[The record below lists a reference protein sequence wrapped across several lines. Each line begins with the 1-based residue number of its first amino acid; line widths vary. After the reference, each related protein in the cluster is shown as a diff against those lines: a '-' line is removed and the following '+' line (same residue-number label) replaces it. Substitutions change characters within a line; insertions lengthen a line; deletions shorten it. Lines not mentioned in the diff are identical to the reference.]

1 MGRNLNRYLDG
12 TAAANVD
19 AERPPLIK
27 EMLYSVSRRFAG
39 YLLVIL
45 GSALAFIVW
54 ATFYTYVWPGKPP
67 AVSIEAPP
75 PVVVPDPSPPA
86 VPVPPAVRPTEIG
99 PAISQVPS
107 DALPHLWKLPVY
119 DPSNAKVGQIEDVL
133 ISKNGAVIG
142 YIVGVG
148 GGFLGGQGK
157 NIAVPFKAVGFTM
170 KDGST
175 FPVLYM
181 TKDAVQSAPK
191 QTFDQYKMKWVPDP
205 TEGGAPA
212 FSPQPAR

>member
-1 MGRNLNRYLDG
+1 V
-12 TAAANVD
+12 TAMSAQSANASHSILGEVLRW
-19 AERPPLIK
+19 ALPRL
-27 EMLYSVSRRFAG
+27 AG
-39 YLLVIL
+39 YVLAAL
-45 GSALAFIVW
+45 GAVLAFTVW
-54 ATFYTYVWPGKPP
+54 AVIYTYVWPGKPP
-67 AVSIEAPP
+67 VPTPP
-75 PVVVPDPSPPA
+75 PVVVPTPA
-86 VPVPPAVRPTEIG
+86 VVPVPPALPPTEIG

-133 ISKNGAVIG
+133 VSKDGAVIG

-191 QTFDQYKMKWVPDP
+191 QTFDQYKMKWVPY
-205 TEGGAPA
+205 TG
-212 FSPQPAR
+212 R

>member
-1 MGRNLNRYLDG
+1 M
-12 TAAANVD
+12 TAMSAQSANASHSILGEVLRW
-19 AERPPLIK
+19 ALPRL
-27 EMLYSVSRRFAG
+27 AG
-39 YLLVIL
+39 YVLAAL
-45 GSALAFIVW
+45 GAVLAFTVW
-54 ATFYTYVWPGKPP
+54 AVIYTYVWPGKPP
-67 AVSIEAPP
+67 VPTPP
-75 PVVVPDPSPPA
+75 PVVVPTPA
-86 VPVPPAVRPTEIG
+86 VVPVPPALPPTEIG

-133 ISKNGAVIG
+133 VSKDGAVIG

-191 QTFDQYKMKWVPDP
+191 QTFDQYKMKWVPY
-205 TEGGAPA
+205 TG
-212 FSPQPAR
+212 R

>member
-1 MGRNLNRYLDG
+1 MTHAG
-12 TAAANVD
+12 AA
-19 AERPPLIK
+19 
-27 EMLYSVSRRFAG
+27 SRALLSEVLRWVGLRFTG
-39 YLLVIL
+39 YLVVMLV
-45 GSALAFIVW
+45 SALAFFIW
-54 ATFYTYVWPGKPP
+54 ATVYTYVWPGKPP

-75 PVVVPDPSPPA
+75 PVVVPDPSPA
-86 VPVPPAVRPTEIG
+86 VVPVPPAPRPTEIG

-133 ISKNGAVIG
+133 ISKDGAVIG

-175 FPVLYM
+175 FTVLYM

-191 QTFDQYKMKWVPDP
+191 QTFDQYKMKWVPATVAP
-205 TEGGAPA
+205 TFE
-212 FSPQPAR
+212 PQPAR